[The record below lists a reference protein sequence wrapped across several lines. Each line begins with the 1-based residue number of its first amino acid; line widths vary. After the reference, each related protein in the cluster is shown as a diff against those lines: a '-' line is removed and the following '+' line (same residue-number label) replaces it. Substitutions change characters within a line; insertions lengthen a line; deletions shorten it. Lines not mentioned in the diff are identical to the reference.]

1 MKRGRWP
8 GKGPPSHQTIKS
20 FTRFFSKNRGVQ
32 RQRLWSPVATDE
44 TPARRSVRNTL
55 SSPSAI
61 RRWRNLRGCL
71 RRPHGPT
78 ATPVGVDG
86 GGHLFFLAQGPA
98 SLTAPDGIRSGRVKD
113 AVSYQLGTHSPRHG
127 DHRFPNPHG
136 RTAPY
141 GLRGGYVIGR
151 GTRHKAAVHHPLT
164 GCGRRPSALPGIA
177 PSADGASGRWGIS
190 RRARR
195 GCFARCDGRPGL
207 CPWTPEFFREKIQ

>member
-32 RQRLWSPVATDE
+32 RQRLWSLAAASEIP
-44 TPARRSVRNTL
+44 L
-55 SSPSAI
+55 SSPTPSADGAI
-61 RRWRNLRGCL
+61 SGAFSD
-71 RRPHGPT
+71 GPM
-78 ATPVGVDG
+78 APAAAPVGVDG

-177 PSADGASGRWGIS
+177 PSADGALNAGVF
-190 RRARR
+190 RAVR
-195 GCFARCDGRPGL
+195 GAGVSPVATGDRGFAPG
-207 CPWTPEFFREKIQ
+207 PQNFFEKKFSKSF

>member
-32 RQRLWSPVATDE
+32 RQRLWSLAAASEIP
-44 TPARRSVRNTL
+44 L
-55 SSPSAI
+55 SSPTPSADGAI
-61 RRWRNLRGCL
+61 SGAFSD
-71 RRPHGPT
+71 GPM
-78 ATPVGVDG
+78 APAAAPVGVDG

>member
-1 MKRGRWP
+1 MLKRGRWP

-32 RQRLWSPVATDE
+32 TQRLWSLAAASEIP
-44 TPARRSVRNTL
+44 L
-55 SSPSAI
+55 SSPTPSADGAI
-61 RRWRNLRGCL
+61 SGAFSD
-71 RRPHGPT
+71 GPM
-78 ATPVGVDG
+78 APAAAPVGVDG

-113 AVSYQLGTHSPRHG
+113 AASYQLGTHSPQHG
-127 DHRFPNPHG
+127 GHRFPNPHG

-177 PSADGASGRWGIS
+177 PSADGASGRWDIS
-190 RRARR
+190 RLARR